1 MASMDV
7 SALNPSLEKTE
18 SVRIEFISSG
28 LENEG
33 VDWRY
38 VALYLAVTVDKDELT
53 REGIEHLVA
62 RRRRVRGRKPT
73 VGCLKLAGGMR
84 RQERKDVEQDPDLL
98 EAWEQEDDM
107 TIGGRL
113 DLEMW
118 DNKPKGH

>member
-1 MASMDV
+1 M
-7 SALNPSLEKTE
+7 
-18 SVRIEFISSG
+18 
-28 LENEG
+28 
-33 VDWRY
+33 
-38 VALYLAVTVDKDELT
+38 AVTVDKDELT

-73 VGCLKLAGGMR
+73 VQCLR

-98 EAWEQEDDM
+98 EAREQENYL

-118 DNKPKGH
+118 DNEPKGH